1 MSASKHKGW
10 HKEDIKA
17 AIRKKGTTMSDLA
30 RQRDLP
36 PSTIRNALAR
46 PVFSGEVAIAEFLG
60 IPLHELWPERWTQEG
75 RRIRPRY
82 AHKYIGG
89 ERSNQGKSQV

>member
-1 MSASKHKGW
+1 MSACKHKGW

-17 AIRKKGTTMSDLA
+17 AIRKRGTTMSALA
-30 RQRDLP
+30 RQQDLP

-46 PVFSGEVAIAEFLG
+46 PVLSGEVVIAEFLG
-60 IPLHELWPERWTQEG
+60 VPPHELWPERWTREG

-82 AHKYIGG
+82 AHKYIEGVS
-89 ERSNQGKSQV
+89 SNQGKSQV